1 MCVRN
6 WRITALCRFLKG
18 ISDCPLNSIN
28 RSAPFGVQLQC
39 TNEKMPSLL
48 LIRCVKRSQAAL
60 LSFILVQTLSGSS
73 EVKALFQ
80 VHSDT
85 PLNLIYSTLAPWHNL
100 SLAALSYDALLLM
113 FSSSE
118 GKGGWFS
125 WGRIRKQTAV
135 KRLFPRWAGS
145 EKVQERGHC
154 RQSALEPQLAL
165 PTLAAGTQVNK
176 PACIQERADALLRQK
191 QQGGNS
197 STSIIQVFLYLE
209 RPRPT

>member
-1 MCVRN
+1 MLEMKTIPSLQFPWVVQCVLETEELQPCAGF
-6 WRITALCRFLKG
+6 WRAYLTAHLT
-18 ISDCPLNSIN
+18 NSIN

-39 TNEKMPSLL
+39 SNEKMPSLL

-85 PLNLIYSTLAPWHNL
+85 PHNLIYSTLVLWHNL

-135 KRLFPRWAGS
+135 KRLFLRWAGS
-145 EKVQERGHC
+145 EKVQELGHC
-154 RQSALEPQLAL
+154 RQSALQPQLAL
-165 PTLAAGTQVNK
+165 PTLAAGTQVNM
-176 PACIQERADALLRQK
+176 PACIQERADALLR
-191 QQGGNS
+191 
-197 STSIIQVFLYLE
+197 
-209 RPRPT
+209 